1 GPRRGGL
8 SARGAGGAARGFEA
22 EVREQLAVHSRALL
36 VLQRRVQRAAGD
48 GDPSPEPQQP
58 GACGAPRGAAARAAA
73 ASVEDL
79 GAWLQE
85 KHSPERPREALRGQ
99 IEGKGN
105 AEERLGRLDARVSR
119 LEAHVDTLLGS
130 VLQERGQSR
139 RLLEEAGDSARQ
151 LQALLSE
158 RTAELES
165 ARVSLRQ
172 EAESQRLLQETLE
185 EQIKKKKGAAVFQ
198 EQESPTATSRHQAL
212 LLSEERSRRRS
223 AHGASVEAPPRRW
236 PYPKSAVSSSSPS
249 LRAGGGGCRG
259 ESPCASPWPRCAS
272 LEEWWASPGRGAR
285 PGALPAAAQPAAAP
299 ERSGARS

>member
-79 GAWLQE
+79 GAWLQ
-85 KHSPERPREALRGQ
+85 
-99 IEGKGN
+99 
-105 AEERLGRLDARVSR
+105 ERLGRLDARVSR

-272 LEEWWASPGRGAR
+272 LEDFWCCLRGR
-285 PGALPAAAQPAAAP
+285 QN
-299 ERSGARS
+299 